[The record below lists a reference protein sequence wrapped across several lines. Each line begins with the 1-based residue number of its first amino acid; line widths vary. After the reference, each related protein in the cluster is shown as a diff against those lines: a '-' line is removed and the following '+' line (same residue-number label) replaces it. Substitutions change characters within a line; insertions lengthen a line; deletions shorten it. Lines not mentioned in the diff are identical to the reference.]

1 MQLTEV
7 DATNETK
14 LHLDDNNAIH
24 TVIICLNSVNIHK
37 YWLKIVGDNLNYHLH
52 YNWIPSDMYVTLNI
66 NNCKKNLSSGRFSQK
81 PKTCTLNRL
90 MFYIKLPLPP

>member
-7 DATNETK
+7 DATNVTK

-37 YWLKIVGDNLNYHLH
+37 YWLKIVGDNLNYHL
-52 YNWIPSDMYVTLNI
+52 YYIWIPSDMYVTLNI
-66 NNCKKNLSSGRFSQK
+66 NNCN
-81 PKTCTLNRL
+81 KTCQVAGFLKSR
-90 MFYIKLPLPP
+90 KLAH